1 VLAAEKAAA
10 KAAKTDPEVSA
21 QSGPKPHQKG
31 VGRGVGGGRPPG
43 GVRAASRKT
52 GVPRTTLDRALKA
65 TEAAPEPAPPAPAA
79 GPSDA
84 ELLCLGRA
92 IYGYTRDQDYLALGA
107 FLGTLDRGM
116 RRRRPLIFE
125 VPLLAEVPESDLAG

>member
-1 VLAAEKAAA
+1 MLAAEKAAA
-10 KAAKTDPEVSA
+10 KAVKTDPAFSH
-21 QSGPKPHQKG
+21 QSGQKLAKDG
-31 VGRGVGGGRPPG
+31 TTRGRPPG
-43 GVRAASRKT
+43 GVSAASRKT